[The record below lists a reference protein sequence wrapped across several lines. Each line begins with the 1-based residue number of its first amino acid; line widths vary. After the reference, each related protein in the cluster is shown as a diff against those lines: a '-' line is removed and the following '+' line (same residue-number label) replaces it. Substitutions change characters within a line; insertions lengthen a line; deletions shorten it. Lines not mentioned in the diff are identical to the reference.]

1 MHAYQSLFDLKLFTL
16 DFMFFGHNTLVWV
29 MQTLLEFTQF
39 HNHAIMITRILI
51 TCLAHI
57 CLSSYAGHQKA
68 IYEKTL
74 HLEDLLELQHLRDP
88 VSFHTNKMSG
98 LLLHT
103 YFAFSSVTQCAC
115 LPPYCLMCAC
125 LKIIQI
131 VAVD

>member
-1 MHAYQSLFDLKLFTL
+1 MYAYQGHFDLKSFTL
-16 DFMFFGHNTLVWV
+16 DFMFFGHNILVWV

-39 HNHAIMITRILI
+39 HYHAVMITCILI
-51 TCLAHI
+51 TSSYLAHI

-88 VSFHTNKMSG
+88 VSFHTNKLPG

-103 YFAFSSVTQCAC
+103 YFAFSSVTQCAY
-115 LPPYCLMCAC
+115 LPTLLSLFVHA
-125 LKIIQI
+125 
-131 VAVD
+131 